1 MSKDH
6 LSIGTFRKL
15 STANKKISNKNRQ
28 KIKQKIFIHATLR
41 HAPSSYH
48 LTWSQSSMKAA
59 LFSPSEDFNR
69 WVLEVAGSLDFLR
82 PNFDNRP
89 PEAARLGED
98 ALRWEE
104 LLRLDTSNME
114 AEMED
119 TWLVSRAMVSGFIWL
134 MSRTSATKLA
144 RFSMS

>member
-1 MSKDH
+1 
-6 LSIGTFRKL
+6 
-15 STANKKISNKNRQ
+15 
-28 KIKQKIFIHATLR
+28 
-41 HAPSSYH
+41 
-48 LTWSQSSMKAA
+48 MKAA

-82 PNFDNRP
+82 PNFDNRL